1 VTKKLEQI
9 LPPFYQKMFLKKTP
23 GTEVEDAKSYVWISN
38 IKVTLNN
45 NLIDQIDD
53 SQSEDECLNSY
64 YRLCQTT
71 GVLNTPFSNGIGY
84 EAFR

>member
-1 VTKKLEQI
+1 
-9 LPPFYQKMFLKKTP
+9 MFLKESTEATELEDTKT
-23 GTEVEDAKSYVWISN
+23 YVWISN

-45 NLIDQIDD
+45 NLVDQIDD

-71 GVLNTPFSNGIGY
+71 GVLNTPFSNGITY
-84 EAFR
+84 EEFR